1 MSNPDPSI
9 SNRLIDEKCVA
20 CRADSLAVSIEELN
34 SLLPLA
40 ANWELIEE
48 NGIRKLDRIFRFPT
62 FTEAMIFTNKI
73 ALLADEEGHQPRIVT
88 EWGRV
93 RLTWWTHK
101 IRNLH
106 RNDFLMAVKSS
117 DIFESL

>member
-1 MSNPDPSI
+1 MCNQDRTHSS
-9 SNRLIDEKCVA
+9 RLINEKCTA
-20 CRADSLAVSIEELN
+20 CRADSPAVSDEELN
-34 SLLPLA
+34 SLLPLI
-40 ANWELIEE
+40 ANWEFIEE

-73 ALLADEEGHQPRIVT
+73 ASLAEEEGHHPRIVT

-117 DIFESL
+117 DVFKSL